1 MRSYNLFC
9 RKDLDGLVCAVPE
22 DYAVPAFVTG
32 ARWVF
37 GGKVDGGARRPLG
50 FDGAAA
56 ATAVRFNG
64 FYLFQ
69 SADTPRG

>member
-1 MRSYNLFC
+1 MGRAQRFE
-9 RKDLDGLVCAVPE
+9 RKLEG
-22 DYAVPAFVTG
+22 FVGDTF
-32 ARWVF
+32 ARVF
-37 GGKVDGGARRPLG
+37 GGKVDGGARHPVG

-69 SADTPRG
+69 SADAPRA